1 MTSSPFFFSH
11 SKSTLYTYLLSIFFN
26 RQEEAPGQS
35 NAVNLRRRVDGVEHQ
50 ARCESVERDPQQ
62 ELWPVGDCGGRGR
75 GQTTGGQIVRRHE
88 LF

>member
-1 MTSSPFFFSH
+1 M
-11 SKSTLYTYLLSIFFN
+11 
-26 RQEEAPGQS
+26 
-35 NAVNLRRRVDGVEHQ
+35 EHQ